1 MSTPRDE
8 TVVFDIENQQLNLF
22 AENADAQFEH

>member
-8 TVVFDIENQQLNLF
+8 TVVFDGENQQLNLF
-22 AENADAQFEH
+22 AENTNAHFEH